1 MEAFSREQELIGA
14 WSSQAGRPD
23 QNIPP
28 PPPPPPPAAA
38 LPSPIPKR
46 NTGHQRT
53 RKAGLCSRSGLPAP
67 GALKQV
73 EPYANHPFIF
83 SPGFAKGKVL
93 KVSPAAGPSPAH
105 PRAPPRTPL
114 RGTGSGAA
122 LPARLQFWSVT
133 LKIVPAPL
141 GGRHRAPTAPAAPS
155 WGRSAREMPR
165 RDAG

>member
-105 PRAPPRTPL
+105 PRAPRCGERAAEPRSQL
-114 RGTGSGAA
+114 GSSSG
-122 LPARLQFWSVT
+122 L
-133 LKIVPAPL
+133 
-141 GGRHRAPTAPAAPS
+141 
-155 WGRSAREMPR
+155 
-165 RDAG
+165 